1 LTAGKP
7 EGQILLDNM
16 ARSMIGRQDY
26 RHCMLIIR
34 AFCMLAT
41 SDPNGV
47 LLISERTVLVPCLVK
62 VLHRESSQIW
72 GIADDNKPI
81 KE

>member
-1 LTAGKP
+1 
-7 EGQILLDNM
+7 M
-16 ARSMIGRQDY
+16 ARLMVGCNDY
-26 RHCMLIIR
+26 RRCSLAVR

-62 VLHRESSQIW
+62 VLHRESGQIW
-72 GIADDNKPI
+72 GISDDNIPI